1 MKIRYVNL
9 GNRRRPRRYTQTHTD
24 AHNARSR
31 THTHAATHKR
41 IQRLPHLNPTLI
53 CGVTRIRA
61 GPGPQKPSPNLTY
74 PYPCPRPTSPFPG
87 RNGTA
92 ASERKISKAP
102 EQKQDDQRPLLPN
115 SSEIGNSM
123 VKYKTISL
131 DFTRQNGKLKWQWP
145 INEQNNLKTEF

>member
-1 MKIRYVNL
+1 MATAA
-9 GNRRRPRRYTQTHTD
+9 GHADTRRRTQTHTMH
-24 AHNARSR
+24 AAAR
-31 THTHAATHKR
+31 THTRPHTNASNGYPMLN
-41 IQRLPHLNPTLI
+41 LPQFAVI
-53 CGVTRIRA
+53 RIRA
-61 GPGPQKPSPNLTY
+61 GPGPQNLSPILTY
-74 PYPCPRPTSPFPG
+74 PYPCPCPTFTFPG

-123 VKYKTISL
+123 VKHKTISL

-145 INEQNNLKTEF
+145 INEQNNLKTEFKVP